1 LHINGLLKTRSTPV
15 EELISG
21 RCHCPSIT
29 ALRGGRWLTILMNR
43 IDPVPVCEALPHGC
57 AKGPTKRICR
67 HCKNIPALPRPQPV
81 QGGAPHLVSAHAT
94 TARLVLGQEAVSDKS
109 NETTAIRSGTE
120 LKSLPFRCPL
130 LHCVG
135 QT

>member
-1 LHINGLLKTRSTPV
+1 MPLPFDHGVAGRTLVDDPDEPDRSRA
-15 EELISG
+15 G
-21 RCHCPSIT
+21 
-29 ALRGGRWLTILMNR
+29 LRGFTAWVREWPRLTGFR
-43 IDPVPVCEALPHGC
+43 
-57 AKGPTKRICR
+57 R
-67 HCKNIPALPRPQPV
+67 HCKIIPALPRPQPV